1 MADTGAMI
9 DKEFVNQ
16 VIEILEKNISNEQF
30 GVSELADAVNMSRS
44 NLLRKVKK
52 DTNLSVSQLIN
63 QVRLN
68 RAMELLR
75 TTSHNVSEVG
85 HQVGFSS
92 TSYFIKCFREHY
104 GYPPGEVGKG
114 EPVSLTSSSSFETS
128 ESSRKRNFKFMV
140 LAAGLVVVS
149 GVVAFL
155 VFYQSVGKEKPS
167 LEKSIVVLPF
177 KNESNDSSNV
187 YLINGLMESTLT
199 NLQKIKELRVLSR
212 TSAEKYRDDKRSV
225 PEMSRELN
233 ANYFIEG
240 SGQKIGDEILLNI
253 QLIEGPTDKHLWAKQ
268 YRRQAKDIF
277 ALQQEIAK
285 NITAEIQV
293 IMTPDEK
300 SRIEKIPTND
310 LEAYDLYMKGMAY
323 LPKPGERNQ
332 LTAIGYFTKATQ
344 RDPEFALA
352 YAQAVMAY
360 YYLDIFKSEKRYLNQ
375 IDSLSDKALL
385 YDPKLPESL
394 IAKAVYYLQK
404 KEYEQAL
411 PYMEKSLVY
420 NPNSSLTIAFLTD
433 FYANHL
439 PNTARYLEYALKGLR
454 LGVDT
459 RDSVKTS
466 YMYLRL
472 SNALMQAGFFEQAL
486 HYIDKSNTYYPE
498 NPYSY
503 IKVFILLAK
512 DRDCDKAKARLLPYY
527 QKDTTRLDILQELG
541 KLEYLTRN
549 YDDAYTYY
557 KKFLSLRDAYKLDIY
572 KHEFIRIAYVM
583 EQVGEKKRAKD
594 FLKEFKDFADHDR
607 TLYKN
612 LYLSGYYSYVGNNQ
626 KALEHLK
633 LFSNEDDFLFW
644 VLIFDQDPMLDGLM
658 KLPESKASLRKITD
672 NFWSQHEKVKAI
684 LEEEGLM

>member
-1 MADTGAMI
+1 MADIGAI
-9 DKEFVNQ
+9 DKEFLNQ
-16 VIEILEKNISNEQF
+16 VTEVLEKNISNEHF

-44 NLLRKVKK
+44 NLLRKIKR

-68 RAMELLR
+68 RGMELLR
-75 TTSHNVSEVG
+75 STSHNVSEVA

-114 EPVSLTSSSSFETS
+114 TVADAPASPSFFEPPETP
-128 ESSRKRNFKFMV
+128 RKRKVNFIALVGGIVIV
-140 LAAGLVVVS
+140 LSFA
-149 GVVAFL
+149 
-155 VFYQSVGKEKPS
+155 VFWVIYQSSEKEKPS

-177 KNESNDSSNV
+177 KNESNDSTNL

-212 TSAEKYRDDKRSV
+212 TSAEKYRDNKRSV
-225 PEMSRELN
+225 PEMSKELN

-268 YRRQAKDIF
+268 YRRQVKDIF

-285 NITAEIQV
+285 NIASEIQV

-300 SRIEKIPTND
+300 NRIEKIPTDN
-310 LEAYDLYMKGMAY
+310 LQAYDLYMKGISY
-323 LPKPGERNQ
+323 LPKPGEKNQ
-332 LTAIGYFTKATQ
+332 LTAIDYFTQATQ
-344 RDPEFALA
+344 LDSEFALA
-352 YAQAVMAY
+352 YAQSVMAY
-360 YYLDIFKSEKRYLNQ
+360 YYLDIFKSEKQYLNQ
-375 IDSLSDKALL
+375 MDSLSDKAIL

-394 IAKAVYYLQK
+394 IAKAVYYLHK

-433 FYANHL
+433 FYTNYL
-439 PNTARYLEYALKGLR
+439 PNTAKYLEYALKGLR

-459 RDSVKTS
+459 RDSVNTS

-472 SNALMQAGFFEQAL
+472 SNALMQAGFFDQAL
-486 HYIDKSNTYYPE
+486 EYSDKSTAYFPN
-498 NPYSY
+498 NPYAY

-512 DRDCDKAKARLLPYY
+512 ERDCEKAKARLLPYY

-549 YDDAYTYY
+549 YDGAYVYY
-557 KKFLSLRDAYKLDIY
+557 KKFLALRDAYKLDIY

-583 EQVGEKKRAKD
+583 DQSGKKERAQE
-594 FLKEFKDFADHDR
+594 FLKEFKTFADEDR
-607 TLYKN
+607 TLYKD

-626 KALEHLK
+626 KALEHLN
-633 LFSNEDDFLFW
+633 LFSRESDFLFW

-658 KLPESKASLRKITD
+658 KLPEAQATLRRITN
-672 NFWSQHEKVKAI
+672 NFWTQHQKVKAN
-684 LEEEGLM
+684 LEEEGLL

>member
-1 MADTGAMI
+1 MADIGAT
-9 DKEFVNQ
+9 DKVFLDQ
-16 VIEILEKNISNEQF
+16 VTEVLEKNISNEQF
-30 GVSELADAVNMSRS
+30 GVSELADAMNMSRS
-44 NLLRKVKK
+44 NLLRKIKK

-75 TTSHNVSEVG
+75 TTSHNVSEVA

-114 EPVSLTSSSSFETS
+114 DQRTSPVPSSAATPVVPARRKKFSVMAIGAVITVLLVAVAYLFFFPPPEKETS
-128 ESSRKRNFKFMV
+128 
-140 LAAGLVVVS
+140 L
-149 GVVAFL
+149 
-155 VFYQSVGKEKPS
+155 

-177 KNESNDSSNV
+177 KNESNDSTNL

-212 TSAEKYRDDKRSV
+212 TSAEKYRNDKRSV
-225 PEMSRELN
+225 PEMSKELN

-240 SGQKIGDEILLNI
+240 SGQKIGDDILLNI

-277 ALQQEIAK
+277 VLQQEIAE
-285 NITAEIQV
+285 NIAEEIQV
-293 IMTPDEK
+293 IITPDEQ
-300 SRIEKIPTND
+300 SRINKIPTDD
-310 LEAYDLYMKGMAY
+310 LEAYDLYMKGMSF
-323 LPKPGERNQ
+323 LPRPGEQNQ
-332 LTAIGYFTKATQ
+332 LTAIDYFMKATE

-360 YYLDIFKSEKRYLNQ
+360 YYLDIFKAEKRYLDE

-385 YDPKLPESL
+385 HDPKLPESL

-420 NPNSSLTIAFLTD
+420 NPNSSLTVAFLTD
-433 FYANHL
+433 FYVNNL
-439 PNTARYLEYALKGLR
+439 PNTAKYLEYALKGLS

-459 RDSVKTS
+459 RDSVNTS
-466 YMYLRL
+466 YTYLRL
-472 SNALMQAGFFEQAL
+472 SNALMQAGFFDDAL
-486 HYIDKSNTYYPE
+486 KYIDKATAYYPE

-512 DRDCDKAKARLLPYY
+512 ERDCEKAKARLLPYF
-527 QKDTTRLDILQELG
+527 QKDSTRLDIVQELG

-549 YDDAYTYY
+549 YDGSYTYY
-557 KKFLSLRDAYKLDIY
+557 KKFLALRDAYKMDIY
-572 KHEFIRIAYVM
+572 KHEFIRIAYVLD
-583 EQVGEKKRAKD
+583 QVGEKKKALE
-594 FLKEFKDFADHDR
+594 FTNTFKEFADQDK

-612 LYLSGYYSYVGNNQ
+612 LYLSGYYSYIGNND
-626 KALEHLK
+626 KALEYMK
-633 LFSNEDDFLFW
+633 LFSKESDFLFW

-658 KLPESKASLRKITD
+658 KLPEAQSTLKEITRK
-672 NFWSQHEKVKAI
+672 FWDQHQKVKLK
-684 LEEEGLM
+684 LEAEGLL